1 MSTRTQKYKIRNFES
16 GTLTKFSSNNTYI
29 ISNLHG
35 VKFMKSVVLTLLAI
49 LALTSC
55 ATVENMRNL
64 QEGQTKEEV
73 ITAVGSPSGFHRS
86 GEYEVLQYTN
96 LLINGWSIFS
106 GLSWN
111 RTDYSVILKNDRVIE
126 YGPGKIIKR
135 KQNET
140 PYTLI
145 QEQY

>member
-1 MSTRTQKYKIRNFES
+1 ME
-16 GTLTKFSSNNTYI
+16 LM
-29 ISNLHG
+29 
-35 VKFMKSVVLTLLAI
+35 FMKPIVLTLLAT
-49 LALTSC
+49 LLLTSC

-64 QEGQTKEEV
+64 REGQTKEEV
-73 ITAVGSPSGFHRS
+73 IATVGSPAGFHRS

-111 RTDYSVILKNDRVIE
+111 RTDYSVILRNDRVIE

>member
-1 MSTRTQKYKIRNFES
+1 MKYA
-16 GTLTKFSSNNTYI
+16 
-29 ISNLHG
+29 
-35 VKFMKSVVLTLLAI
+35 VLSLLATLI
-49 LALTSC
+49 LTSC

-64 QEGQTKEEV
+64 REGQTKEEV
-73 ITAVGSPSGFHRS
+73 ITAVGSPNGFHRN
-86 GEYEVLQYTN
+86 GEYEALQYTN

-111 RTDYSVILKNDRVIE
+111 RTDYTVILKDDRVIE

-135 KQNET
+135 KQSGS
-140 PYTLI
+140 PYTFI

>member
-1 MSTRTQKYKIRNFES
+1 
-16 GTLTKFSSNNTYI
+16 
-29 ISNLHG
+29 
-35 VKFMKSVVLTLLAI
+35 MKSVVLTLFTTLV
-49 LALTSC
+49 LTSC
-55 ATVENMRNL
+55 ATVENMRSL

-73 ITAVGSPSGFHRS
+73 IAAVGSPTGFHRS
-86 GEYEVLQYTN
+86 GEYEALQYTN

-111 RTDYSVILKNDRVIE
+111 RADYSVILKNDRVIE

-135 KQNET
+135 KKNES

-145 QEQY
+145 QKQY

>member
-1 MSTRTQKYKIRNFES
+1 
-16 GTLTKFSSNNTYI
+16 
-29 ISNLHG
+29 
-35 VKFMKSVVLTLLAI
+35 MKSVVLSLLATLI
-49 LALTSC
+49 LASC

-64 QEGQTKEEV
+64 REGLTKEEV
-73 ITAVGSPSGFHRS
+73 ITAAGSPNGFHRN
-86 GEYEVLQYTN
+86 GEYEALQYTN
-96 LLINGWSIFS
+96 LLINGWSVFS

-111 RTDYSVILKNDRVIE
+111 RTDYTVILKNDRVIE

-135 KQNET
+135 KQNES